1 MIGMASG
8 MQCIRGLRLVNFNN
22 IEVFYEN
29 DMIVN
34 VTKEAE
40 VKAEERIFSKTDVFD
55 IFDLAS

>member
-1 MIGMASG
+1 MKQLS
-8 MQCIRGLRLVNFNN
+8 LRA
-22 IEVFYEN
+22 EVFYEN